1 MSQQAESIPCSP
13 TPGKDPPPASSAE
26 ADAAPPHESEIKP
39 EAEAKL
45 KQESESASK
54 SEMPPPTLRNPRQK
68 PRITTQPPST
78 SNIHHTSLTGSR
90 QPSLSLSRAQ
100 QSILQ
105 YSQPQEAEVYRPPF
119 SPFFT
124 LINDSSVG
132 GDGGEGKGETIHPRK
147 IHYIFSDDD
156 ISDLLTSSLIHSL
169 HPTTSTSS
177 SPAASRELSSSQ
189 RESSSSSSATFRNP
203 SKTKDK
209 TREKMPKEKKEKEER
224 VIIIDINET
233 GTGVKSV
240 SSLSPAWQVLNASIS
255 NAPTFDAS
263 SEQDPQSQNLQER
276 GLMLRIE
283 GVSASSLITDS
294 AEFASKES
302 RDGKEGGSAVL
313 GEEEMSQLLEGFDR
327 KMGVLRRIIS
337 ARASKEDL
345 EVCRDGCLDEEELG
359 TEAGAAVE
367 GLNEGRRG
375 SEEVDDGKEVGSG

>member
-1 MSQQAESIPCSP
+1 
-13 TPGKDPPPASSAE
+13 
-26 ADAAPPHESEIKP
+26 
-39 EAEAKL
+39 
-45 KQESESASK
+45 
-54 SEMPPPTLRNPRQK
+54 MPPPPLRDSKQK
-68 PRITTQPPST
+68 PRIITQVPST

-90 QPSLSLSRAQ
+90 HPSLSLSRAQ
-100 QSILQ
+100 QSHLQ

-124 LINDSSVG
+124 LINDSGNG
-132 GDGGEGKGETIHPRK
+132 GGGEEKGETIHPRK

-156 ISDLLTSSLIHSL
+156 TSELLTNSLIHSL
-169 HPTTSTSS
+169 NPFHSTSS
-177 SPAASRELSSSQ
+177 SLAASRELSSSQ

-203 SKTKDK
+203 LKAKDR
-209 TREKMPKEKKEKEER
+209 REKERTVKEKKEREER
-224 VIIIDINET
+224 VVIVDVDET

-240 SSLSPAWQVLNASIS
+240 SSLSSTWQVLNASIS
-255 NAPTFDAS
+255 NAPTFDSS

-283 GVSASSLITDS
+283 GISASSLATES
-294 AEFASKES
+294 TEFAGKEV

-313 GEEEMSQLLEGFDR
+313 GEEEMSQLLEGFDL

-345 EVCRDGCLDEEELG
+345 EVGGDGGLDEEELG
-359 TEAGAAVE
+359 NEAGAAAE
-367 GLNEGRRG
+367 GLGEGRRE